1 MFIPNTGSVL
11 AITGSTAQCIA
22 QPTEVAIPKKSQF
35 VFNAI
40 INFSNYKNSKF
51 ATMMR
56 KFIPNKTSLGCSNF
70 AIQMFI

>member
-22 QPTEVAIPKKSQF
+22 HPTEVAIPKKSQF

-40 INFSNYKNSKF
+40 IKIVTAKIVN
-51 ATMMR
+51 
-56 KFIPNKTSLGCSNF
+56 L
-70 AIQMFI
+70 QQ